1 MARRAS
7 AEAIQTFPVGGPGLL
22 RLRLRSLG
30 FGGQVGGQ
38 VARNDVTGRTISF
51 PRRHCVRAL
60 HRNCPSGNRGR
71 REGRVPAAPAAPVH
85 QKARGRNTGGGG
97 VIRPSLRNGVTV
109 YTRSPRGPA
118 GDRAFLPPL
127 PASRSS
133 SVSQAWPQRREA
145 RTTRFR
151 RPRQHQSS
159 CAKHLTCHVHRIPLP
174 TFVTIAKRPSCG
186 GGTGETMPL
195 IWGGVK
201 FNSENQN

>member
-7 AEAIQTFPVGGPGLL
+7 AEAIQSFKVGGPGLL

-85 QKARGRNTGGGG
+85 QKARGRNH
-97 VIRPSLRNGVTV
+97 RWR
-109 YTRSPRGPA
+109 RSHPA
-118 GDRAFLPPL
+118 F
-127 PASRSS
+127 PAQWCYGLYALS
-133 SVSQAWPQRREA
+133 P
-145 RTTRFR
+145 
-151 RPRQHQSS
+151 
-159 CAKHLTCHVHRIPLP
+159 
-174 TFVTIAKRPSCG
+174 
-186 GGTGETMPL
+186 GTGLSCPRCPQAAHRAYRKLSLSVGRPGPHDFAVRVSISRLAQST
-195 IWGGVK
+195 
-201 FNSENQN
+201 

>member
-7 AEAIQTFPVGGPGLL
+7 AEAIQTFNVGGPGLL

-109 YTRSPRGPA
+109 YALSPGTGLSCPRCPQA
-118 GDRAFLPPL
+118 AHRAYRKPSASGGQDHTISPSASASVVLRKAPDLPRPSH
-127 PASRSS
+127 PASYVRDDRETPL
-133 SVSQAWPQRREA
+133 VWRRDGREDA
-145 RTTRFR
+145 SDLGR
-151 RPRQHQSS
+151 RQ
-159 CAKHLTCHVHRIPLP
+159 VE
-174 TFVTIAKRPSCG
+174 F
-186 GGTGETMPL
+186 
-195 IWGGVK
+195 
-201 FNSENQN
+201 

>member
-7 AEAIQTFPVGGPGLL
+7 AEAIQTFKVGGPGLL

-109 YTRSPRGPA
+109 YALSPGTGLSCPRCP
-118 GDRAFLPPL
+118 
-127 PASRSS
+127 
-133 SVSQAWPQRREA
+133 QAAHQRREA

-159 CAKHLTCHVHRIPLP
+159 CAKHLTCRVHRIPLP

-201 FNSENQN
+201 LNSENQN